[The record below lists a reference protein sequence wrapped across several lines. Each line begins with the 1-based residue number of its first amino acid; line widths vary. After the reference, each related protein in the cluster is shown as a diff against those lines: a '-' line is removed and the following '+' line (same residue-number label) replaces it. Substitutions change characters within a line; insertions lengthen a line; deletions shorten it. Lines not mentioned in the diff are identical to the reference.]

1 MRTLTDAQVGGVVPA
16 ASAISAPSAISTP
29 SAPPQTPKTSAQ
41 RAADMRAS
49 GVSAACVRKTTAEL
63 AACVHAGISV
73 YENGLASFVVLQTD
87 APSAEQTH
95 AFRAAAIAL
104 GYAPDNLCVLV
115 APPDV
120 MPGTMRQAIA
130 SVSPMEL
137 VVADAVAAELV
148 RAAFELSS
156 PLTYNCALE
165 VFGIRVVAFEHF
177 GEDMHDAAAK
187 KRNWLALKGLSCR

>member
-1 MRTLTDAQVGGVVPA
+1 MTTLTDAQVGGAVTPP
-16 ASAISAPSAISTP
+16 ASATPATSAT
-29 SAPPQTPKTSAQ
+29 PQTPKTSAQ

-63 AACVHAGISV
+63 TACINAGIAV
-73 YENGLASFVVLQTD
+73 YENALASFVVLQTS

-115 APPDV
+115 APADV
-120 MPGTMRQAIA
+120 LPGTMRQAIA

-137 VVADAVAAELV
+137 VVADAAAAELV

-156 PLTYNCALE
+156 PLSYNCALE

>member
-16 ASAISAPSAISTP
+16 ASAISAPSAP
-29 SAPPQTPKTSAQ
+29 LQTPQTSAQ

-49 GVSAACVRKTTAEL
+49 GVSAACVRKTAAEL

-73 YENGLASFVVLQTD
+73 YENGLASFVVLQTG

-137 VVADAVAAELV
+137 VVADAAAAELV

-156 PLTYNCALE
+156 PLTYNCTLE